1 MTRECNCNQG
11 RKPCT
16 CKRHPE
22 YETVWDCVIVVVAI
36 VGVGYWVAGWLAGA
50 IR

>member
-16 CKRHPE
+16 CGGRPE
-22 YETVWDCVIVVVAI
+22 YETVWDRVIVVVAI
-36 VGVGYWVAGWLAGA
+36 VGVGYWLAGWLAGV